1 MKKPP
6 IKRRPLEHLKNPFD
20 PLRAA
25 ARMMVKNGKSNL
37 ENTDAVKFDR
47 GYPHHTKYVFCL
59 PFWPWFQLSVHTRRF
74 VFPNSRWELPT
85 RKIPRRDSVETATY
99 VTDWTTA
106 KAMKNNRKYNS
117 KTERDIASS
126 SRSETRGFE
135 IQTGHIRCTST
146 FKRPTGGIALRSL
159 KKLTC
164 IYLF

>member
-59 PFWPWFQLSVHTRRF
+59 PF
-74 VFPNSRWELPT
+74 
-85 RKIPRRDSVETATY
+85 
-99 VTDWTTA
+99 
-106 KAMKNNRKYNS
+106 
-117 KTERDIASS
+117 
-126 SRSETRGFE
+126 
-135 IQTGHIRCTST
+135 
-146 FKRPTGGIALRSL
+146 
-159 KKLTC
+159 
-164 IYLF
+164 